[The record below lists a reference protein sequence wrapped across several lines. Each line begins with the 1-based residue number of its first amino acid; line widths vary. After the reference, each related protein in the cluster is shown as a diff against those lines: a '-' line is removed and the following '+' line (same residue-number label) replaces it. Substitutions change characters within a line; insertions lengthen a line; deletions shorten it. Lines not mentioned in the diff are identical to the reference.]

1 MANRFQDKVVMVTG
15 STRGIGREI
24 AVAFAR
30 EGATAVILGRKAD
43 QAQGVRD
50 AIAQE
55 GLKAESFAC
64 DVTNLENVQEIV
76 NKILDKY
83 KRVDILIN
91 NAGIT
96 RDNLLLRM
104 SESDWDE
111 VINANLKGVF
121 NCTKVVA
128 KVMLKAAR
136 GATDAPG
143 AGATIINIS
152 SIIGITGNSGQA
164 NYAASK
170 AGMIGFTKSM
180 ARELA
185 SRGIRVN
192 AVAPGYIQTDMT
204 AQLKE
209 AAKEAILKQIP
220 LGRLGT
226 AADVAQTCLF
236 LASPEA
242 DYITGQTFVVDGG
255 MAI

>member
-1 MANRFQDKVVMVTG
+1 MVTG

-24 AVAFAR
+24 AHAFAR
-30 EGATAVILGRKAD
+30 EGAAAIILGRSA
-43 QAQGVRD
+43 AAAAEVRD
-50 AIAQE
+50 ELARK
-55 GLKAESFAC
+55 GLKAESFGC
-64 DVTNLENVQEIV
+64 DVTNPENVLEIV

-83 KRVDILIN
+83 KAIDILVN

-96 RDNLLLRM
+96 KDNLLLRM

-111 VINANLKGVF
+111 VMDVNLKGAF
-121 NCTKVVA
+121 NCTKVIA
-128 KVMLKAAR
+128 RVMLKAAAK
-136 GATDAPG
+136 GASPASGG
-143 AGATIINIS
+143 ASGLPVRQAGKIINIS
-152 SIIGITGNSGQA
+152 SIIGIMGNAGQA

-170 AGMIGFTKSM
+170 AGIIGFTKAV

-185 SRGIRVN
+185 SRQITVN

-209 AAKEAILKQIP
+209 EVRSAILDNVP

-226 AADVAQTCLF
+226 ATDVASVCLF

-242 DYITGQTFVVDGG
+242 DYITGQTLCVDGG

>member
-1 MANRFQDKVVMVTG
+1 MKFKNKVVVVTG

-24 AVAFAR
+24 AHAFAR
-30 EGATAVILGRKAD
+30 EGAVAVILGRSA
-43 QAQGVRD
+43 AAAAEVRD
-50 AIAQE
+50 ELARK
-55 GLKAESFAC
+55 GLEAESFGC
-64 DVTNLENVQEIV
+64 DVTNPENVLEIV

-83 KRVDILIN
+83 KTIDILVN

-96 RDNLLLRM
+96 KDNLLLRM
-104 SESDWDE
+104 SENDWDE
-111 VINANLKGVF
+111 VMNVNLKGAF
-121 NCTKVVA
+121 NCTKIIA
-128 KVMLKAAR
+128 RVMLKAAAK
-136 GATDAPG
+136 GASPASSG
-143 AGATIINIS
+143 ASGKIINIS
-152 SIIGITGNSGQA
+152 SIIGIMGNAGQA

-170 AGMIGFTKSM
+170 AGIVGFTKAV

-185 SRGIRVN
+185 SRQITVN

-209 AAKEAILKQIP
+209 EVRGAILNNVP

-226 AADVAQTCLF
+226 ATDVANVCLF

-242 DYITGQTFVVDGG
+242 DYITGQTLCVDGG

>member
-1 MANRFQDKVVMVTG
+1 MKFKDKVVVVTG

-24 AVAFAR
+24 AHAFAR
-30 EGATAVILGRKAD
+30 EGAVAVILGRSA
-43 QAQGVRD
+43 AAAAEVRD
-50 AIAQE
+50 ELARK
-55 GLKAESFAC
+55 GLKAESFGC
-64 DVTNLENVQEIV
+64 DVTNPENVLEIV

-83 KRVDILIN
+83 KTIDILVN

-96 RDNLLLRM
+96 KDNLLLRM
-104 SESDWDE
+104 SENDWDE
-111 VINANLKGVF
+111 VMNVNLKGAF
-121 NCTKVVA
+121 NCTKIIA
-128 KVMLKAAR
+128 KVMLKAAAK
-136 GATDAPG
+136 GASPASGG
-143 AGATIINIS
+143 ASGKIINIS
-152 SIIGITGNSGQA
+152 SIIGIMGNAGQA

-170 AGMIGFTKSM
+170 AGIIGFTKAV

-185 SRGIRVN
+185 SRQITVN

-209 AAKEAILKQIP
+209 EVRNAILNNVP

-226 AADVAQTCLF
+226 ATDVANVCLF

-242 DYITGQTFVVDGG
+242 DYITGQTLCVDGG

>member
-1 MANRFQDKVVMVTG
+1 MVTG

-24 AVAFAR
+24 AHAFAR
-30 EGATAVILGRKAD
+30 EGAVAVILGRSA
-43 QAQGVRD
+43 AAAAEVRD
-50 AIAQE
+50 ELARK
-55 GLKAESFAC
+55 GLKAESFGC
-64 DVTNLENVQEIV
+64 DVTNPENVLEIV

-83 KRVDILIN
+83 KTIDILVN

-96 RDNLLLRM
+96 KDNLLLRM
-104 SESDWDE
+104 SENDWDE
-111 VINANLKGVF
+111 VMNVNLKGAF
-121 NCTKVVA
+121 NCTKIIA
-128 KVMLKAAR
+128 KVMLKAAAK
-136 GATDAPG
+136 GASPASGG
-143 AGATIINIS
+143 ASGKIINIS
-152 SIIGITGNSGQA
+152 SIIGIMGNAGQA

-170 AGMIGFTKSM
+170 AGIIGFTKAV

-185 SRGIRVN
+185 SRQITVN

-209 AAKEAILKQIP
+209 EVRNAILNNVP

-226 AADVAQTCLF
+226 ATDVANVCLF

-242 DYITGQTFVVDGG
+242 DYITGQTLCVDGG

>member
-1 MANRFQDKVVMVTG
+1 VVTG

-24 AVAFAR
+24 AHAFAR
-30 EGATAVILGRKAD
+30 EGAVAVILGRSA
-43 QAQGVRD
+43 AAAAEVRD
-50 AIAQE
+50 ELARK
-55 GLKAESFAC
+55 GLKAESFGC
-64 DVTNLENVQEIV
+64 DVTNPENVLEIV

-83 KRVDILIN
+83 KTIDILVN

-96 RDNLLLRM
+96 KDNLLLRM
-104 SESDWDE
+104 SENDWDE
-111 VINANLKGVF
+111 VMNVNLKGAF
-121 NCTKVVA
+121 NCTKIIA
-128 KVMLKAAR
+128 KVMLKAAAK
-136 GATDAPG
+136 GASPASGG
-143 AGATIINIS
+143 ASGKIINIS
-152 SIIGITGNSGQA
+152 SIIGIMGNAGQA

-170 AGMIGFTKSM
+170 AGIIGFTKAV

-185 SRGIRVN
+185 SRQITVN

-209 AAKEAILKQIP
+209 EVRNAILNNVP

-226 AADVAQTCLF
+226 ATDVANVCLF

-242 DYITGQTFVVDGG
+242 DYITGQTLCVDGG

>member
-1 MANRFQDKVVMVTG
+1 MKFKNKVVVVTG

-24 AVAFAR
+24 AHAFAR
-30 EGATAVILGRKAD
+30 EGAAAIILGRSAV
-43 QAQGVRD
+43 AAAEVRD
-50 AIAQE
+50 ELARK
-55 GLKAESFAC
+55 GLKAESFGC
-64 DVTNLENVQEIV
+64 DVTNPENVREIV

-83 KRVDILIN
+83 KAIDILVN

-96 RDNLLLRM
+96 KDNLLLRM

-111 VINANLKGVF
+111 VMDVNLKGVF
-121 NCTKVVA
+121 NCTKVIA
-128 KVMLKAAR
+128 RVMLKAAAK
-136 GATDAPG
+136 GASPANGG
-143 AGATIINIS
+143 ASGKIINIS
-152 SIIGITGNSGQA
+152 SIIGIMGNAGQA

-170 AGMIGFTKSM
+170 AGIIGFTKAV

-185 SRGIRVN
+185 SRQITVN

-204 AQLKE
+204 AQLRDDTRN
-209 AAKEAILKQIP
+209 AILNNVP

-226 AADVAQTCLF
+226 ATDVASVCLF

-242 DYITGQTFVVDGG
+242 DYITGQILCVDGG